1 MARHK
6 STAIDP
12 ALAESIRQAGAAE
25 AMVEEKDKPDFVMV
39 EGVKY
44 YRARPVAQTDPGKPE
59 GIKDGH
65 TRIVINVAPH
75 AANIRIDNRLY
86 FANMEYDVRDDQVST
101 FMEIMQRTWE
111 HERATG
117 GANSFMAGARN
128 TTFNLRT
135 QHSVS
140 RLGPPGISG

>member
-1 MARHK
+1 MPRH
-6 STAIDP
+6 STKIDP
-12 ALAESIRQAGAAE
+12 ELAESIRKAGAAE
-25 AMVEEKDKPDFVMV
+25 AMIDEKDKPDFVMV

-44 YRARPVAQTDPGKPE
+44 YRAKPVISTDPAKPQ

-75 AANIRIDNRLY
+75 AANIRIDNRIY
-86 FANMEYDVRDDQVST
+86 YANMEYDVRDDQVPT

-117 GANSFMAGARN
+117 GANSNMPGARN

-135 QHSVS
+135 QHAVS